1 MDASSAQHRLSTTRR
16 PIDPAARLN
25 VPDGPR
31 LILPEPALSR
41 ADQGSWMERKL
52 VERAM
57 HGDEGAFDELIERL
71 GDQLHSVARRIL
83 RDPYLAEDATQRA
96 LLEAWRYLPTLRD
109 PDRFEAWAYRLL
121 VNACHAEAR
130 RERRHRAD
138 LRLLE
143 SDGPAIGDPAS
154 SIATRNQL
162 DHAFRRLGVE
172 HRTVVVLVHYL
183 GFSASEAA
191 GAMGTPVG
199 TVRSRLHYALKELRA
214 AVEAD
219 ARLDMSESTA

>member
-1 MDASSAQHRLSTTRR
+1 
-16 PIDPAARLN
+16 
-25 VPDGPR
+25 
-31 LILPEPALSR
+31 
-41 ADQGSWMERKL
+41 MERKL

-57 HGDEGAFDELIERL
+57 HGDEAAFDALIGRV

-96 LLEAWRYLPTLRD
+96 LLDAWRNLPRLRD
-109 PDRFEAWAYRLL
+109 PDRFEAWLYRLL

-130 RERRHRAD
+130 RERRHRAN

-143 SDGPAIGDPAS
+143 HDEPVVLDSTTR
-154 SIATRNQL
+154 IATQEQL
-162 DHAFRRLGVE
+162 DRAFRSLGVE

-183 GFSASEAA
+183 GLSAGEAA
-191 GAMGTPVG
+191 DVMGTPIG
-199 TVRSRLHYALKELRA
+199 TVRSRLHYALQHMRA

-219 ARLDMSESTA
+219 ARHEMNESTA

>member
-1 MDASSAQHRLSTTRR
+1 
-16 PIDPAARLN
+16 
-25 VPDGPR
+25 
-31 LILPEPALSR
+31 
-41 ADQGSWMERKL
+41 MERKL

-57 HGDEGAFDELIERL
+57 HGDEGAFDALIERL

-96 LLEAWRYLPTLRD
+96 LLDAWRFLPRLRD
-109 PDRFEAWAYRLL
+109 PDRFEAWTYRLL

-130 RERRHRAD
+130 RERRHRAN

-143 SDGPAIGDPAS
+143 SDEPAVPDTANA
-154 SIATRNQL
+154 IATMHQL
-162 DHAFRRLGVE
+162 DQAFGRLGIE

-183 GFSASEAA
+183 GLSAGEAA
-191 GAMGTPVG
+191 DAMGTPVG

-219 ARLDMSESTA
+219 ARLEISESTA